1 MRRVITDL
9 DGTLV
14 KGSIVL
20 NHAEYLENK
29 GIIDTQGALEAW
41 KLDIKNEK
49 LIVDLAMA
57 YQRGIT
63 GLTLEEIKVNDYMN
77 TLTFE
82 DLTDAVKELQG
93 SNVLLITGSPSFLA
107 EPFAE
112 ILETIFNCTIKV
124 EGSIYGLENNRLTGK
139 IVRPAFTGKQEII
152 NENPNF
158 KGSDVGLGDTFS
170 DFPILK
176 ESKRKILVNPNIET
190 VEKFKG
196 TGLAIEI
203 L

>member
-29 GIIDTQGALEAW
+29 GIIDTQGTLEAW

-63 GLTLEEIKVNDYMN
+63 GLTLEEIKINDYLK

-82 DLTDAVKELQG
+82 DLSEEV
-93 SNVLLITGSPSFLA
+93 
-107 EPFAE
+107 
-112 ILETIFNCTIKV
+112 
-124 EGSIYGLENNRLTGK
+124 
-139 IVRPAFTGKQEII
+139 
-152 NENPNF
+152 
-158 KGSDVGLGDTFS
+158 
-170 DFPILK
+170 
-176 ESKRKILVNPNIET
+176 
-190 VEKFKG
+190 
-196 TGLAIEI
+196 
-203 L
+203 